1 MPTAPE
7 ADGPGTVLI
16 TGAAA
21 GLGRVVCERFVA
33 LGCRVHV
40 CDVDE
45 TNLRTLA
52 FENSSVR
59 YSVAD
64 VGRANDVDALVT
76 DALAWLGSVD
86 VLVNNVGV
94 SGPRQPV
101 EAISDTVWL
110 DVLQANLLGAVRC
123 IRGVLPKMQEQ
134 HSGVIINVSTGSV
147 HTRPLN
153 RSPYTVSK
161 AALESLSSCLAREV
175 GPFGVRCNVVRPG
188 IMRNE
193 RLQRVLSSV
202 AEQTGR
208 TLDSVL
214 AEQLEFVSMRSMV
227 EMDEVASVIVFLASP
242 EARHISGQVISVDGD
257 MGWET

>member
-1 MPTAPE
+1 MRELQHPMN
-7 ADGPGTVLI
+7 VLV

-21 GLGRVVCERFVA
+21 GLGRVVCERFA
-33 LGCRVHV
+33 ARGCRVHV

-45 TNLRTLA
+45 ANLRSLA
-52 FENSSVR
+52 DSTSGVR

-64 VGRANDVDALVT
+64 VGSASDVDAMIAA
-76 DALAWLGSVD
+76 ALQWMGSVD

-94 SGPRQPV
+94 AGPRQPV
-101 EAISDTVWL
+101 EAISDAEWL

-123 IRGVLPKMQEQ
+123 IRGVLPRMQQ
-134 HSGVIINVSTGSV
+134 QQSGVIVNVSTGSV
-147 HTRPLN
+147 RTRPLN

-161 AALESLSSCLAREV
+161 AALESLSWCIAREA

-193 RLQRVLSSV
+193 RLQRVLQRV

-208 TLDSVL
+208 SLDSVL
-214 AEQLEFVSMRSMV
+214 GEQLQFVSMRTMV
-227 EMDEVASVIVFLASP
+227 EMDEVANAIAFLASP
-242 EARHISGQVISVDGD
+242 EARHISGQIIAVDGD
-257 MGWET
+257 FAWET